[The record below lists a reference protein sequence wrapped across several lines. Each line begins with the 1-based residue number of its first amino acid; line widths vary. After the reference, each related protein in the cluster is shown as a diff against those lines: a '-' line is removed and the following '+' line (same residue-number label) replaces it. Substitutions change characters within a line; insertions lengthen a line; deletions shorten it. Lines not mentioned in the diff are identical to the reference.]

1 MTAEPETTVAE
12 PCWWRAILKNR
23 YIVGFIKFTLPFA
36 IGVVLF
42 AVLYM
47 IEPYPRFLTLS
58 GLAAAYF
65 FPPAGKESI
74 IPIAILM
81 GYPWWLITFVIGMI
95 DIAVSLFVVWNF
107 DLALK
112 IPLIGRLLDSGMTV
126 ARNYTETQPW
136 IKGIST
142 AGLILFVFLPF
153 QGTGS
158 MNGSILGRLL
168 GMSGARVFGCV
179 TTGSLA
185 STLVIALGAD
195 VLLDVYQKNPALGI
209 GLLVAAVLAVVA
221 GVILWRM
228 RKNRLRGRRR

>member
-142 AGLILFVFLPF
+142 AGLILFVFIPF

>member
-23 YIVGFIKFTLPFA
+23 YIVGFIKFTLPF
-36 IGVVLF
+36 GCCVVLV

-142 AGLILFVFLPF
+142 AGLILFVFIPF

>member
-1 MTAEPETTVAE
+1 MTTEPETSVAE

-23 YIVGFIKFTLPFA
+23 YIVGFIKFTFPFA

-42 AVLYM
+42 TVLYM
-47 IEPYPRFLTLS
+47 IEPYQQFLTLS

-95 DIAVSLFVVWNF
+95 DVAVSLFVVWNF

-112 IPLIGRLLDSGMTV
+112 IPLIGGLLDSGMTA

-136 IKGIST
+136 IRGIST
-142 AGLILFVFLPF
+142 AGLVFFVFFPF

-168 GMSGARVFGCV
+168 GMSEARVFACV
-179 TTGSLA
+179 STGSLA
-185 STLVIALGAD
+185 STLIIALGAD

-209 GLLVAAVLAVVA
+209 GLLVGAVLAVVA
-221 GVILWRM
+221 GVVLWRM